1 MGADMKKLVVLRHTH
16 VPGVQMLS
24 DWYLYNGNNC
34 VYKCK
39 GLELPWLNNA
49 PQVSCIPAG
58 DYEAVLD
65 YSPAFKY
72 NLFELKGVPNRAE
85 VKIHIANFARE
96 LRGCLAPGR
105 GFAHV
110 DKDGNLDVTSSGDTL
125 RELHTAILPDK
136 VIRVVIVD
144 LFN

>member
-1 MGADMKKLVVLRHTH
+1 M
-16 VPGVQMLS
+16 PNVQMLS

-39 GLELPWLNNA
+39 GLELPWLNNVA
-49 PQVSCIPAG
+49 QKSCAPAG
-58 DYEAVLD
+58 DYLAVLE
-65 YSPAFKY
+65 YSPSFKY
-72 NLFELKGVPNRAE
+72 NLFELKNVPGRSE
-85 VKIHIANFARE
+85 IKIHIANHARE
-96 LRGCLAPGR
+96 LLGCLAPGR

-136 VIRVVIVD
+136 EIRVVIVD
-144 LFN
+144 LWK